1 MNAFTVRPTA
11 SEASGIRETMDRVCR
26 RVAPLWPLSSFVAVN
41 PYFGLRHLPFWAAD
55 ATLRRIT
62 GVGLTMPRG
71 YYRDHIASGRITLAD
86 LAEARDEWGG
96 SEGGLEL
103 EEILEPTSIDPR
115 PKAPRLLVTD
125 VLGDLEGEDWS
136 GFVVDRISR
145 FCAAYFDRGQALWP
159 MPWREEAF
167 YRAWRAYARIDKTP
181 RAMGI
186 RGVGAALAALPETA
200 EEAVFEVVGRLA
212 VPQEALDAYLHAAL
226 LSVGGWAG
234 WVQYRNWRADPGNG
248 GESTLR
254 DLLAVRLVWDLLL
267 GTLRGG
273 PDLAVR
279 WQKSLI
285 TARAVESQG
294 VPVTDGVLQTAFEIG
309 YRRQLIASLAASAA
323 PRPVCARPALQAV
336 FCIDVR
342 SEIVRRHLETIA
354 PEAQTLGFAGFF
366 GIPMAYLP
374 LASVEARDHLPVFFS
389 PSYRIRERPIGG
401 DPRDTEKLTALRR
414 TRLRVASAW
423 KTFKTSAVS
432 CFTFVEAAGLLYVAK
447 IFSDSI
453 GWSRPVPRPETR
465 GLGERVSARLGP
477 ALDPDPATDG
487 TSATGIPEEDR
498 PALAEGLLR
507 TLGLTG
513 HFARLVLLVGHGS
526 ATTNNP
532 QGTGLDCGACGGQ
545 SGEAN
550 ARVAAALLNDS
561 CTRRGLAQRGIVI
574 PEDTRFVP
582 ALHSTTTDA
591 IRLLDTDRL
600 PASHAE
606 DLSRTRRWLEA
617 AAEAARGE
625 RASALGLD
633 TRSPRAVT
641 RELRRRSRD
650 WSEVRPEWGL
660 AGNAAFIVAPRAR
673 TRGCVLAG
681 RVFLHDYDWR
691 QDRDFRTLELLMTAP
706 MVVASW
712 INLQYFGSAVDPRRF
727 GSGNKVLH
735 NVVGGAIGVLEGNG
749 GDLRTGLA
757 WQSLHDGRRWI
768 HEPVRLHVVIEAPR
782 SAIDAVVARAEEVRT
797 LVKNAW
803 IHLFQIEEDGR
814 AYRRGTDRRWCDVS
828 VG

>member
-1 MNAFTVRPTA
+1 MSAPPTRPGA
-11 SEASGIRETMDRVCR
+11 SETGGIRETMDRICR
-26 RVAPLWPLSSFVAVN
+26 RVAPLWPLSRFVAVN
-41 PYFGLRHLPFWAAD
+41 PYFGLRHLPFWVAD

-62 GVGLTMPRG
+62 GVGLTMPRA
-71 YYRDHIASGRITLAD
+71 YYRDHIASGRITPAD
-86 LAEARDEWGG
+86 LAEARGEWGG
-96 SEGGLEL
+96 AEGGPRLEDL
-103 EEILEPTSIDPR
+103 LEPASIDPR
-115 PKAPRLLVTD
+115 PRNPRLLVTD

-159 MPWREEAF
+159 MPWREQPF

-186 RGVGAALAALPETA
+186 RGVGAVLATLPETA
-200 EEAVFEVVGRLA
+200 EETVSEVVERLA
-212 VPQEALDAYLHAAL
+212 VPEEALEAYLHAAL

-234 WVQYRNWRADPGNG
+234 WVQYRNWRADPKNG
-248 GESTLR
+248 GEQTLR

-267 GTLRGG
+267 GTWRG
-273 PDLAVR
+273 DKALAVC
-279 WQKSLI
+279 WQKNLM
-285 TARAVESQG
+285 AAQAEESEG
-294 VPVTDGVLQTAFEIG
+294 VPAPDGVLQTAFEIG
-309 YRRQLIASLAASAA
+309 YRRQLMAALAVSAA
-323 PRPVCARPALQAV
+323 PRPVSTRPALQAV

-342 SEIVRRHLETIA
+342 SEIVRRHLETVA

-374 LASVEARDHLPVFFS
+374 LASVEACDHLPVFFS
-389 PSYRIRERPIGG
+389 PSYRIRERPAGV

-432 CFTFVEAAGLLYVAK
+432 CFTFVETVGLLYVAK

-477 ALDPDPATDG
+477 ALDPDATADG
-487 TSATGIPEEDR
+487 GCATGIPEEDR
-498 PALAEGLLR
+498 PALAEALLR
-507 TLGLTG
+507 TLGLTTN
-513 HFARLVLLVGHGS
+513 FARLVLLVGHGS

-550 ARVAAALLNDS
+550 ARVAAALLNDP
-561 CTRRGLAQRGIVI
+561 CTRRGLAPRGIVV
-574 PEDTRFVP
+574 PEDTCFVP
-582 ALHSTTTDA
+582 ALHCTTTDQV
-591 IRLLDTDRL
+591 RLFDTECL
-600 PASHAE
+600 PASHTE

-617 AAEAARGE
+617 TAEAARRE

-633 TRSPRAVT
+633 VRLPRAVA

-681 RVFLHDYDWR
+681 RVFLHDYDWCE
-691 QDRDFRTLELLMTAP
+691 DRDFRTLELLMTAP

-712 INLQYFGSAVDPRRF
+712 ISLQYFGSTVDPRRF

-757 WQSLHDGRRWI
+757 CQSLHDGRRWI
-768 HEPVRLHVVIEAPR
+768 HEPMRLHVFIEAPR
-782 SAIDAVVARAEEVRT
+782 SGIDAVVARAEEVRT
-797 LVKNAW
+797 LVENAW

-814 AYRRGTDRRWCDVS
+814 VYRCGADRRWSDVS
-828 VG
+828 AG